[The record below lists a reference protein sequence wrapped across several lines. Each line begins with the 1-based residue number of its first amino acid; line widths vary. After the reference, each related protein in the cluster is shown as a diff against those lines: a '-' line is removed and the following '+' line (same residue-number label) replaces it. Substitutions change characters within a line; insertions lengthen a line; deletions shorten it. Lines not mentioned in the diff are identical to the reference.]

1 MLKITWGEV
10 LGSVKLGGGFQN
22 HAGDYLGGGGEEG
35 RPSSRTR
42 SPHTLKLNSE
52 WSADGSTYREGGG
65 TLVVEALER
74 SPDLFEVPTILDDHV
89 KRTVISQQMLWIAY
103 QLFAIGCI

>member
-65 TLVVEALER
+65 TLLVVLIFLVFPESAT
-74 SPDLFEVPTILDDHV
+74 FHV
-89 KRTVISQQMLWIAY
+89 LSH
-103 QLFAIGCI
+103 